1 MKKLIAVALILF
13 STLAAAESWETRN
26 EAGGRIVITDR
37 PCRDYKQ
44 LKEAYAI
51 SSTGETLEACW
62 AWIDGFVH
70 VAYRHGE
77 KRIYDPAIFTKVQ
90 MY

>member
-1 MKKLIAVALILF
+1 MKKIIAAALIF
-13 STLAAAESWETRN
+13 VSTYAAAESWETEN
-26 EAGGRIVITDR
+26 KAGGRIVLTDR
-37 PCRDYKQ
+37 PCKDYKY

-51 SSTGETLEACW
+51 SPAGETLEACW
-62 AWIDGFVH
+62 AWMDGFVH